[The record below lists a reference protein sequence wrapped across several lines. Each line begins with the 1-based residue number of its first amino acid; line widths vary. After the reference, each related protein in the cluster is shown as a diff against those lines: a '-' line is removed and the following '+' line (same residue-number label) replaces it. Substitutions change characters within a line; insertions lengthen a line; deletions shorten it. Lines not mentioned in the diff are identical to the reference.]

1 MLPVEVK
8 QKWQQWVNQ
17 VPLIH
22 FNSGKY
28 DLNMVKKLFVK
39 EISFNK
45 GRNSSGHIFAAKNEN
60 NYIFVT
66 TSKFKFLDIKNYIET
81 RLLWCFVQINWF

>member
-1 MLPVEVK
+1 M
-8 QKWQQWVNQ
+8 
-17 VPLIH
+17 PLIH

-45 GRNSSGHIFAAKNEN
+45 GRNSSGHIFAARMR
-60 NYIFVT
+60 T
-66 TSKFKFLDIKNYIET
+66 TIYL
-81 RLLWCFVQINWF
+81 

>member
-1 MLPVEVK
+1 M
-8 QKWQQWVNQ
+8 
-17 VPLIH
+17 PLIH
-22 FNSGKY
+22 FNSAKY

-45 GRNSSGHIFAAKNEN
+45 GRNSSGHIFSAKNEN

-81 RLLWCFVQINWF
+81 RLL